1 MSSYIPTGAYQEGGS
16 LAGNESAEVSSTDGS
31 SRAFLG
37 AVPFGFSP
45 SHVVR
50 LGAGGLGLVGGGSIV
65 LWHADRLPGG
75 RHPETPQGSVGLG
88 SGVGVGD
95 GDGDGRGVVEGDG

>member
-31 SRAFLG
+31 SAPSSARSRSASARATSSGWGPG
-37 AVPFGFSP
+37 A
-45 SHVVR
+45 R
-50 LGAGGLGLVGGGSIV
+50 LSGGGSIV

-75 RHPETPQGSVGLG
+75 WHPETPQGSVGLG